1 MFKFEYITYYYI
13 TEIKKF
19 KGLIFVFI
27 YYINHKNNNKD
38 YIIKLIWI
46 I

>member
-13 TEIKKF
+13 KEIKKF
-19 KGLIFVFI
+19 KGLIFAFT

-38 YIIKLIWI
+38 YIIKLILI